1 MIHEPVA
8 ETTTEDRREPSG
20 TRLAVWLAV
29 VLTLIAANYAGRFL
43 VEAPADEDSRDVLYQ
58 WSTFFAALIQ
68 FGILLGI
75 TLLLTVGYSTRELLA
90 LRRPRSWKR
99 AAGLA
104 VLVVVGT
111 YVVAGIVG
119 ALGADP
125 GEEQGLTPDG
135 WDSSRA
141 APFLANALLVACFVP
156 VVEELMF
163 RGLGFSLLARYGV
176 PAAIVG
182 TGVLFALGHGVVE
195 GLPIFVFL
203 GLGLAFI
210 RHRSDSVYAT
220 IGLHACF
227 NALALVIAVTVGG
240 GA

>member
-125 GEEQGLTPDG
+125 GEEQGL
-135 WDSSRA
+135 
-141 APFLANALLVACFVP
+141 VACFVP

-210 RHRSDSVYAT
+210 RHRSDSVYPT

>member
-1 MIHEPVA
+1 MLDHPFDELPHLREELVRLLRRERGTGHVRMIHEPVA

-43 VEAPADEDSRDVLYQ
+43 VDAPADEDTRDVLYQ

-75 TLLLTVGYSTRELLA
+75 TLLLTVGYPTRELLA

-125 GEEQGLTPDG
+125 GEEQGLTPHG
-135 WDSSRA
+135 WD
-141 APFLANALLVACFVP
+141 
-156 VVEELMF
+156 
-163 RGLGFSLLARYGV
+163 
-176 PAAIVG
+176 
-182 TGVLFALGHGVVE
+182 
-195 GLPIFVFL
+195 
-203 GLGLAFI
+203 
-210 RHRSDSVYAT
+210 
-220 IGLHACF
+220 
-227 NALALVIAVTVGG
+227 
-240 GA
+240 